1 VSEKQF
7 VYKIMVL
14 GDPSVGKTSLIRR
27 FVENRFSEEYLTTIG
42 VEFLKKELLIDEKTK
57 VTLVLWD
64 VAGQAKWTQFKKA
77 YYQGALF
84 IIAVFDVTNKK
95 SFSNIKRWISDA
107 QEILES
113 NIDFAIIA
121 NKIDLLEGQTI
132 PAFDEYNQYKGF
144 IAPIIQTSAK
154 TGKNVNETFLK
165 IAKFLVKKIGKRG

>member
-1 VSEKQF
+1 
-7 VYKIMVL
+7 MVL

-84 IIAVFDVTNKK
+84 I
-95 SFSNIKRWISDA
+95 
-107 QEILES
+107 
-113 NIDFAIIA
+113 
-121 NKIDLLEGQTI
+121 
-132 PAFDEYNQYKGF
+132 NQYKGF